1 MTTDLVAR
9 LYLQSEGFDK
19 SVEAAKKS
27 VDNFKKST
35 SQAGKEVKTMQSQ
48 VDVSIPGFDKFKNK
62 LSSITGG
69 VGKFAASFGI
79 AMGAMEVYNKF
90 INSNATLQQQY
101 NSYMEAGST
110 VVDQFFSALYNGDWS
125 VFNNGIDTA
134 ISKAQRFSNTYKDLQ
149 RLLVANQ
156 LRFDRQDARKDQ
168 LEAIIEDESKPL
180 EERKKAQAELDR
192 MLLMMIADIRQA
204 STKTTESLY
213 NLFEGLAGG
222 MNWQQFGDPRK
233 LAEDLINPYSGLRGR
248 LSTYRDIRD
257 TKNQVINP
265 NAFKYTGKEWAQIN
279 REASEKFYKNYS
291 EAERDRYDQLLRLV
305 DALNDE
311 TVAKFE
317 ELLGNL
323 SQLESYSGMLGK
335 DRTGAREEIQQAQ
348 TAPIQKAVAAATTTG
363 VEEGFKKVDV
373 KALEAP
379 MIPALTSLTTDVTNK
394 RVAADIQSGYI
405 DVKGVD
411 TAIKANESYAES
423 LSGVASILG
432 SITNLTQEGAG
443 AWLSYAANVM
453 TAAAQAIPS
462 IKALA
467 SAQALQATTGAA
479 ASTSSI
485 PIVGWLTAGAAVAS
499 VIAAIASTPKFAYG
513 GIVPGSSFT
522 GDNVP
527 ALVNSGEMILNR
539 GQQANLF
546 RMIAGGGGR
555 AGNVNVSGEFT
566 VRGRDLVAVISNQQ
580 RVDSRVR

>member
-1 MTTDLVAR
+1 MATDLVAR

-35 SQAGKEVKTMQSQ
+35 EQAGKQVKTMQGQ
-48 VDVSIPGFDKFKNK
+48 IDVSIPGFDKFKSSM
-62 LSSITGG
+62 SSILGG
-69 VGKFAASFGI
+69 VGKFAGVFGV
-79 AMGAMEVYNKF
+79 AVGALEVF
-90 INSNATLQQQY
+90 QTAVNSNAKLQEEY
-101 NSYMEAGST
+101 NSTMDAGKET
-110 VVDQFFSALYNGDWS
+110 VNRFFSAIYSGDWS
-125 VFNNGIDTA
+125 FFNDGILQA
-134 ISKAQRFSNTYKDLQ
+134 IKNTKDLAKEYSNTLKVLQ
-149 RLLVANQ
+149 VAASEYE
-156 LRFDRQDARKDQ
+156 RVDAEKNY
-168 LEAIIEDESKPL
+168 LESIIEDENRSI
-180 EERKKAQAELDR
+180 EERKAAQAKLDK
-192 MLLMMIADIRQA
+192 MLIIGIADINEAARA
-204 STKTTESLY
+204 TEADLRKELAQYGITDIENAQKLIQNLY
-213 NLFEGLAGG
+213 NPISSKRRDLEKYRELKSTAGFSIF
-222 MNWQQFGDPRK
+222 NTP
-233 LAEDLINPYSGLRGR
+233 EDIKKQKEARQTLL
-248 LSTYRDIRD
+248 DE
-257 TKNQVINP
+257 
-265 NAFKYTGKEWAQIN
+265 YTAQ
-279 REASEKFYKNYS
+279 
-291 EAERDRYDQLLRLV
+291 ERDAYDGLLRLV
-305 DALNDE
+305 DAL
-311 TVAKFE
+311 TKE
-317 ELLGNL
+317 EYLRLQELFDKRSDLVDKAGTWD
-323 SQLESYSGMLGK
+323 K
-335 DRTGAREEIQQAQ
+335 DRTGARDEIQSAQ
-348 TAPIQKAVAAATTTG
+348 TAAVQIAVSEATKTG

-379 MIPALTSLTTDVTNK
+379 MIPALTSLTKDVTNK

-411 TAIKANESYAES
+411 TAIKTNESYAES

-432 SITNLTQEGAG
+432 SITNLTKEGAG

-566 VRGRDLVAVISNQQ
+566 VRGRDLVAVISNQE
-580 RVDSRVR
+580 RVNSRVR